1 MSQHAT
7 KAHEAIQN
15 HLLAAAKAAASY
27 VNVKELDNFHSTEDA
42 DTPEYYDLKDRL
54 VHFAEEYQ
62 VLSVYYWRNYG
73 DGRIQYIIDNDAD
86 PKNMYTPETFFEID
100 DKEDPVSAAAI
111 PHVLG
116 GETWVS
122 DLGSYTAGG
131 SGLISAVAPVY
142 SDDGS
147 VYCAAGVDVSD
158 EWVIARQRDARN
170 IIIIQICALT
180 ILVICGIFNLLLCW
194 YSANVKDEPQFTDPD
209 ESIAAPAEESGG
221 CVNKALNLLLNIAT
235 SGKYSMRS
243 KFGMSDYLIR
253 YVLLNTVSI
262 IGFLFLMV
270 FFAWNFILGFYVD
283 AAICVAMLTVCP
295 LVCVLLRTKIPQITS
310 ALIGL
315 TGYWIL
321 CVLLIWNGDYQGYN
335 VVFIYIFP
343 MYAFTALGRAY
354 GTALSAALLFVVC
367 VEIFIPGASHFNYQ
381 VEIAARIL
389 VAYVMVFFIPFIIEK
404 TRETKDRMIE
414 AQNMRLV
421 ELKERAEEANRT
433 KNDFLASMSH
443 EIRTPMNAISG
454 MSELLLR
461 RELDDESK
469 RYVMDIKQASANL
482 LSIIN
487 DLLDF
492 SKIEAG
498 RLELIP
504 VTYYL
509 SSLLNDVV
517 NIIRMRLV
525 EKPIRFYTNIDA
537 FIPNMLT
544 GDEVRLRQILL
555 NLLGNAAKYTEKGF
569 ISVSITQC
577 AREGNKVTLRVD
589 VTDSGCGIKSEDQ
602 RKLFGEFVQVD
613 MKRNRG
619 IEGTGLGL
627 AITKRLCV
635 AMGGD
640 ISVKSEYGKGSVF
653 TALILQEIAQ
663 DTPFASVDN
672 SGEKKTLIYEGRL
685 VYAKSVAWSLENM
698 RVPFRLVTAIE
709 DFTQALREEEWYFV
723 FSGYGLYDRIK
734 PVMERLRK
742 ELPAKK
748 QPPLALMIEWGTE
761 AYVPGVRFVSLPVQ
775 TLSIADVLNGAP
787 DRRNYGESGEFS
799 GTRFTAPTARFLVV
813 DDIATNLKVAEGLI
827 SPYKVRVEISL
838 SGAEAVEMV
847 KRNAYD
853 LVFMDHMMSPMDG
866 VEATALIRE
875 WEAERGEAD
884 GRHPVP
890 IIALTANA
898 VSGMREMFLTQGF
911 SDFLAKPIDVSKLD
925 DIIVKWLPKEKRI
938 KADGSS
944 SFEAKAPYGPTGLKI
959 PGVDAVRGMA
969 ASGGTETMYREVL
982 KLYCR
987 DAEAR
992 MEFLNAAQAEKDMK
1006 NFITQVHALKSAS
1019 ASIGAAEI
1027 SHMAGA
1033 LESAVGRGDMEYI
1046 RENLDSFLENLTAT
1060 TERIKT
1066 AVSGNEAVTFERGS
1080 QGTGELLSLLKDSLA
1095 SENVGDADM
1104 ILADLNGRPLDEAAR
1119 ESLSRVSD
1127 LVLVGEFKE
1136 ASDIVKNIG

>member
-1 MSQHAT
+1 MSQQAAMT
-7 KAHEAIQN
+7 HEAIQN
-15 HLLAAAKAAASY
+15 HLLAAARAAAGY
-27 VNVKELDNFHSTEDA
+27 VDVKELDKFHSAEDIG
-42 DTPEYYDLKDRL
+42 TPEYQDLKARL
-54 VHFAEEYQ
+54 VRFAEEYQ
-62 VLSVYYWRNYG
+62 VLYVYYWRDYG
-73 DGRIQYIIDNDAD
+73 DGRIQYIVDNDSD
-86 PKNMYTPETFFEID
+86 PESMYTPKIFFEIG
-100 DKEDPVSAAAI
+100 DKEDPVTATAVPQI
-111 PHVLG
+111 LG
-116 GETWVS
+116 GSTWVS

-131 SGLISAVAPVY
+131 SGLISATAPVY

-158 EWVIARQRDARN
+158 EWVVARQRDARN
-170 IIIIQICALT
+170 ITIIQICALT
-180 ILVICGIFNLLLCW
+180 ILVICGISNLLL
-194 YSANVKDEPQFTDPD
+194 YGYDASVKDEAQFTDTGG
-209 ESIAAPAEESGG
+209 SAAPFPEESGG
-221 CVNKALNLLLNIAT
+221 PANRALNLLLNIAT
-235 SGKYSMRS
+235 SGKYSERS

-253 YVLLNTVSI
+253 YVLLNTVNM
-262 IGFLFLMV
+262 IGFLFLAAFGV
-270 FFAWNFILGFYVD
+270 WNFMLGAYVD
-283 AAICVAMLTVCP
+283 AAICGAMLIVCP
-295 LVCVLLRTKIPQITS
+295 LVCVLLRTKTPQIIS
-310 ALIGL
+310 ASIGLIG
-315 TGYWIL
+315 YWTL
-321 CVLLIWNGDYQGYN
+321 CVLLVWNGDYQGYN
-335 VVFIYIFP
+335 AVFIYIFP
-343 MYAFTALGRAY
+343 MYAFTALGRIY
-354 GTALSAALLFVVC
+354 GAALSSALLFVVC
-367 VEIFIPGASHFNYQ
+367 VLVFIPGASRFDYQ
-381 VEIAARIL
+381 LEISARI
-389 VAYVMVFFIPFIIEK
+389 VGAYVIVFFIPFITEK

-414 AQNMRLV
+414 AQNLRLV

-433 KNDFLASMSH
+433 KNNFLASMSH

-461 RELDDESK
+461 RELEDESK
-469 RYVMDIKQASANL
+469 RYAMDIKQASANL

-517 NIIRMRLV
+517 NIVRMRLV

-555 NLLGNAAKYTEKGF
+555 NLLGNAVKYTEKGF
-569 ISVSITQC
+569 ISVSITQS
-577 AREGNKVTLRVD
+577 AREGNKVTLRID
-589 VTDSGCGIKSEDQ
+589 VTDSGVGIKSEDQ
-602 RKLFGEFVQVD
+602 QKLFGEFVQVD
-613 MKRNRG
+613 MRRNRG

-640 ISVKSEYGKGSVF
+640 ISVESEYGKGSVF
-653 TALILQEIAQ
+653 TALVIQEIAQ
-663 DTPFASVDN
+663 DMPFAAVDN
-672 SGEKKTLIYEGRL
+672 PGEKKTLIYEGRL

-698 RVPFRLVTAIE
+698 GVPFRLVTAME
-709 DFTQALREEEWYFV
+709 DFAQALRDEEWYFV

-734 PVMERLRK
+734 PMMERLRK
-742 ELPAKK
+742 ELPSKK

-799 GTRFTAPTARFLVV
+799 GTRFTAPAARFLVV

-827 SPYKVRVEISL
+827 SPYKAHVDTSL

-853 LVFMDHMMSPMDG
+853 IVFMDHMMSPIDG

-875 WEAERGEAD
+875 WEKEQGAAD
-884 GRHPVP
+884 GRQTVP
-890 IIALTANA
+890 IVALTANA

-911 SDFLAKPIDVSKLD
+911 SDFLAKPIDISKLD
-925 DIIVKWLPKEKRI
+925 DIIGKWLPKEKRI
-938 KADGSS
+938 KADGSP
-944 SFEAKAPYGPTGLKI
+944 SFEAKAPYGPAELKI
-959 PGVDAVRGMA
+959 PGVDAAHGVA
-969 ASGGTETMYREVL
+969 AAGGTEAMYREVL

-992 MEFLNAAQAEKDMK
+992 MEFLNAAQAEHDMK

-1019 ASIGAAEI
+1019 ASIGAEEI
-1027 SHMAGA
+1027 SSMATA
-1033 LESAVGRGDMEYI
+1033 LESAGSRGDMEYI
-1046 RENLDSFLENLTAT
+1046 RENLNPFRENLTAA
-1060 TERIKT
+1060 TERIKAAISGHN
-1066 AVSGNEAVTFERGS
+1066 AVAPKGGG
-1080 QGTGELLSLLKDSLA
+1080 QGAGELLSLLKNALV
-1095 SENVGDADM
+1095 SENVGDVDR
-1104 ILADLNGRPLDEAAR
+1104 ILASLNEERLDKVTR
-1119 ESLSRVSD
+1119 DSLSRISD

-1136 ASDIVKNIG
+1136 ASDIAENL